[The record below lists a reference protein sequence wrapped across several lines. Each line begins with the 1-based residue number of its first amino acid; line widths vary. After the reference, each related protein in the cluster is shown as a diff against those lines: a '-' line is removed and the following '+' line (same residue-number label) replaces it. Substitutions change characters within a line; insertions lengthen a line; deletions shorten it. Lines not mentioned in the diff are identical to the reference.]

1 LWNRVAMKGKSFG
14 KWTVL
19 EEAGRNKHGKIMW
32 TCKCECGTVKDICGE
47 NLRSGNSSSCGCYKL
62 QTSSERS
69 TKHGMSRT
77 RFYNIWS
84 LMIRRCTDPNFS
96 RYEVYG
102 GRGVKVTQHWRDFI
116 NFRDDLLESY
126 ENHVKMFGE
135 KETTLDRIDV
145 NGDYEPKNV
154 RFATQNEQAQ
164 NRRILRSN
172 KSGVTGVCWNK
183 QKRKWVA
190 KITFNGKETYLGAYE
205 NIDEAID
212 ARKRAEVELGYG
224 AVRFWGG
231 E

>member
-1 LWNRVAMKGKSFG
+1 MWNRIAMKGKTFG

-19 EEAGRNKHGKIMW
+19 EESGRNKHGKIMW
-32 TCKCECGTVKDICGE
+32 TCKCECGTVRDICGE
-47 NLRSGNSSSCGCYKL
+47 NLRDGNSSSCGCYKL
-62 QTSSERS
+62 QTFIERS

-102 GRGVKVTQHWRDFI
+102 GRGIKVTQRWLDFI
-116 NFRDDLLESY
+116 NFRDDLLVDY
-126 ENHVKMFGE
+126 ENHVKVFGE
-135 KETTLDRIDV
+135 KNTTLDRINV
-145 NGDYEPKNV
+145 NGNYEPENI
-154 RFATQNEQAQ
+154 RFATLNEQAQ
-164 NRRILRSN
+164 NRRILPSN

-190 KITFNGKETYLGAYE
+190 RITFNGKETYLGSYDSIE
-205 NIDEAID
+205 EAITS
-212 ARKRAEVELGYG
+212 RKRAEIELGFG
-224 AVRFWGG
+224 TVRYRGG